1 LPAEASDPPRNRI
14 RNVTKS
20 RFKTCFIS
28 APFGTDT
35 SVLRRALE
43 EKSVRWFDQT
53 SLAPGS
59 NWIDAIDG
67 ALAKAD
73 FVCTVLPE
81 GQHGNIF
88 FELGIAFAR
97 RKPILAFA
105 GSSTLLPTDILSLT
119 YVRAD
124 IKNPEA
130 VRSTLAAFL
139 EHASGRPP
147 RRPSKGP
154 NAPARKQ
161 AEGTRRGSAPP
172 RSSMTGYELESKT
185 AALLQEAGFIVSSP
199 TERRGQ
205 GADFAVWIDEL
216 QQSLGNP
223 LLVEVKGG
231 NLSSARL
238 RESAEQLR
246 GYAAKTHARS
256 ALLVYWDSEKR
267 EYPTIVTGWPLVFQL
282 SGEVFTRLLR
292 QGGLPEEL
300 VRLRN
305 AAIHS
310 EV

>member
-1 LPAEASDPPRNRI
+1 
-14 RNVTKS
+14 VTKS
-20 RFKTCFIS
+20 RFKSCFIS

-53 SLAPGS
+53 TLKPGS
-59 NWIDAIDG
+59 SWVDAIDA

-97 RKPILAFA
+97 GKPVLVFA
-105 GSSTLLPTDILSLT
+105 GSSTPLPTDVLSLT

-124 IKNPEA
+124 IRDPDA
-130 VRSTLAAFL
+130 VRSTLGAFL
-139 EHASGRPP
+139 EHAGARPS
-147 RRPSKGP
+147 RRSSKGP
-154 NAPARKQ
+154 KPRARKH
-161 AEGTRRGSAPP
+161 AEGTSSESLSPP
-172 RSSMTGYELESKT
+172 LPSMTGYELEMRT
-185 AALLQEAGFIVSSP
+185 AALLQDAGFIVSSP
-199 TERRGQ
+199 SERRDEGV
-205 GADFAVWIDEL
+205 DLAVWIDDL

-223 LLVEVKGG
+223 LLVQVRGG
-231 NLSSARL
+231 NLSASRL

-267 EYPTIVTGWPLVFQL
+267 EYPSTVTGWPLVFQL
-282 SGEVFTRLLR
+282 SGGEFTKLLR
-292 QGGLPEEL
+292 HGKLSEEL

-305 AAIHS
+305 AAIHGK
-310 EV
+310 V

>member
-1 LPAEASDPPRNRI
+1 MGLWVLMEQSYPRFRGMVEPALIAFYPSRPHANRI

-35 SVLRRALE
+35 SVLRGALE

-59 NWIDAIDG
+59 SWIDAIEE

-73 FVCTVLPE
+73 FVCAVLPE

-88 FELGIAFAR
+88 FELGLAFAR

-105 GSSTLLPTDILSLT
+105 GSSTLLPTEIVSLT

-124 IKNPEA
+124 IKNPAA

-139 EHASGRPP
+139 EHANDRPP
-147 RRPSKGP
+147 RRPSKAP
-154 NAPARKQ
+154 NAPVRSEAPNKRH
-161 AEGTRRGSAPP
+161 GSPSQQM
-172 RSSMTGYELESKT
+172 SSMTGYGLEIKA

-199 TERRGQ
+199 TERRDQ
-205 GADFAVWIDEL
+205 GADLAVWIDEL

-231 NLSSARL
+231 KLSSARL

-256 ALLVYWDSEKR
+256 ALLVYWDSEQR
-267 EYPTIVTGWPLVFQL
+267 EYPTMVTGWPLVF
-282 SGEVFTRLLR
+282 
-292 QGGLPEEL
+292 
-300 VRLRN
+300 
-305 AAIHS
+305 
-310 EV
+310 